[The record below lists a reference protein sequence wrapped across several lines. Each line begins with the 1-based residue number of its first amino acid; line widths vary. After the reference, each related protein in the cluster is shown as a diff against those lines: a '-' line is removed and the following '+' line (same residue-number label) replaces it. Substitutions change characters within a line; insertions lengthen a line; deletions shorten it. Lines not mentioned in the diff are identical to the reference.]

1 MNLKCFYSENGL
13 RDKPKPCR
21 RTALR
26 CRTGLGF
33 GVLFLSLWISSH
45 AFALDPG
52 KSLFQYN
59 CRSWTRQSGLP
70 ANGISA
76 IVQAKDGY
84 LWLGS
89 VAGPVR
95 FDGIN
100 FELIDFGKPKRFRA
114 TETTG
119 LSASKTGGLWVGI
132 NNWGVASIVDGK
144 NVSRLEGPAFE
155 GMSRS
160 IMSLVEGADG
170 DLFVAAQDQAGRI
183 KGGKTYE
190 TILPPPGT
198 TNINYD
204 VLTAYQDSQG
214 RVWFGTMK
222 AGLYFWQAGVLT
234 KFPDPALDNTVI
246 TAVAVD
252 AQGVINVGT
261 INGLIQYNSRY
272 QKLPGMFQTAEIRSL
287 LVDRHGILWVGTSGT
302 GLVRCQGD
310 VVTHFRKNDGL
321 ADDFVTAL
329 AEDQEGNLWVGTR
342 NGLSQ
347 LSDIKIPTFGK
358 TEGLTADVDI
368 SVTSSRRGGI
378 WVATSSGL
386 THFNGGTNTQ
396 TYAQDAGP
404 GSTWISLLL
413 EAKNGDVYMSDGA
426 MAIQVFSG
434 GKIVARYPNKD
445 YPSALVEDAQGV
457 IAAVSGKLYR
467 VNTNSISP
475 YLLSNG
481 EQASMAYPYAMT
493 AGKDGSLWI
502 ADAGMGI
509 VRLKDGSLTNWM
521 LGIGADAPKVL
532 TVYEDKD
539 GTVWAGS
546 TMGIAR
552 LKNGQ
557 LRLITKS
564 DGLFEDVVLGLILD
578 DHDRFWADGVR
589 SIFSV
594 TRQAL
599 NDFADGKT
607 THVDCNV
614 YNSLSAVKSVERNK
628 QKMSGCKSLDG
639 RIWFPTAQ
647 GVVMIDPTNIT
658 VNPVPP
664 QVHIDVVRVNGR
676 GSAGT
681 GTVVVPPGKG
691 ELEFQYVG
699 LSFVAPES
707 IQYRYKLDGYDKDWV
722 EAGNRRFAFYTNLK
736 PGPYKFHVIAENADG
751 VWNQTGDTVNIE
763 LRPHFYQTIWCYL
776 VSVGLALGTFAVVFT
791 WRVSYLKHK
800 QRALQE
806 ANNLLEQRVEAR
818 TKELAYERDLFRSL
832 LDNAA
837 DRIYFKDVNS
847 KFIRCSK
854 SKWIRSGASESEII
868 GKTDFDLFHEAHA
881 RPAFEDEQ
889 NIIRTGQPLVGK
901 LEKEIHPDG
910 LTTWVLTAKMPW
922 RDSKGNIIGTFGIS
936 KDVTAIKEAEIKL
949 ETLHR
954 QLVDASR
961 QAGMAEVAT
970 SVLHNV
976 GNVLN
981 SVNVSTIL
989 ILDTLRKSK
998 LSNVSRLAAMIQ
1010 EHQDNLGAFFTT
1022 DPRGRELPGYLG
1034 RLAEHLTGEQ
1044 ARLLQE
1050 VEQTRNHVEHI
1061 KDIVSMQQNYAK
1073 ISGVVEKVAVV
1084 DLVEDALR
1092 MNGSALA
1099 RHDVQVIRDFPAQP
1113 IEINVERQKVLQ
1125 VLVNVIRNAKYACDD
1140 AGRKDKQMTMQVRSA
1155 DGRVQIAVK
1164 DNGVGIPAENL
1175 TRIFNHGF
1183 TTREKGH
1190 GFGLHSGALAAKEMG
1205 GTLSAQSDG
1214 PDQGATFIL
1223 ELPLQPSSNL

>member
-1 MNLKCFYSENGL
+1 MNLKCFDSENGL
-13 RDKPKPCR
+13 PNKPKPCW
-21 RTALR
+21 RTVH
-26 CRTGLGF
+26 GLGF
-33 GVLFLSLWISSH
+33 GVLFLSLLISSR
-45 AFALDPG
+45 AFALDPA

-70 ANGISA
+70 ANGINA
-76 IVQAKDGY
+76 IAQTKDGY
-84 LWLGS
+84 LWLAT

-100 FELIDFGKPKRFRA
+100 FELIDLGKAKKLRA
-114 TETTG
+114 TEATS
-119 LSASKTGGLWVGI
+119 LSASKTGGLWIGI
-132 NNWGVASIVDGK
+132 NNGGVASIVDGK
-144 NVSRLEGPAFE
+144 NVSRLDGAAFE
-155 GMSRS
+155 GMSRT
-160 IMSLVEGADG
+160 IMSLVESTDG
-170 DLFVAAQDQAGRI
+170 DLFVAATGQAGRV
-183 KGGKTYE
+183 KGDKTYE
-190 TILPPPGT
+190 TLLPPPGT
-198 TNINYD
+198 NTAYD
-204 VLTAYQDSQG
+204 VLTACQDSQG

-234 KFPDPALDNTVI
+234 KFPDPALDDTTIN
-246 TAVAVD
+246 AVAVD
-252 AQGVINVGT
+252 SQGVINVAT
-261 INGLIQYNSRY
+261 INGLMRYNSRF
-272 QKLPGMFQTAEIRSL
+272 QKLPGLLQTGEIRSL
-287 LVDRHGILWVGTSGT
+287 LVDRHGVLWVGTIGN
-302 GLVRCQGD
+302 GLARCRDD
-310 VVTHFRKNDGL
+310 VVTQFRKNDGL
-321 ADDFVTAL
+321 ADNFVTAL

-347 LSDIKIPTFGK
+347 ISDIKIPTFGK
-358 TEGLTADVDI
+358 AEGLTADVDI

-378 WVATSSGL
+378 WVATSFGL
-386 THFNGGTNTQ
+386 THFNGGTDLQNFS
-396 TYAQDAGP
+396 QDTGP

-413 EAKNGDVYMSDGA
+413 EAKNGDVYMTDGG
-426 MAIQVFSG
+426 MAIQVLSG

-445 YPSALVEDAQGV
+445 YPSALGEDAQGV

-467 VNTNSISP
+467 VNTNSMSP
-475 YLLSNG
+475 YLLSDG
-481 EQASMAYPYAMT
+481 QQASTSYPYDMVT
-493 AGKDGSLWI
+493 GKDGSIWI
-502 ADAGMGI
+502 ADASLGI

-521 LGIGADAPKVL
+521 LGTGADAPKVL

-539 GTVWAGS
+539 GALWVGS

-557 LRLITKS
+557 LRMITKS
-564 DGLFEDVVLGLILD
+564 DGLFEDVVPGLVLD
-578 DHDRFWADGVR
+578 DHDRFWAEGVH

-594 TRQAL
+594 TRRAL

-607 THVDCNV
+607 NHVDCMV

-647 GVVMIDPTNIT
+647 GVVMIDPTNIA

-676 GSAGT
+676 ESART

-707 IQYRYKLDGYDKDWV
+707 VQYRYKLDGYDKDWV
-722 EAGNRRFAFYTNLK
+722 AAGNRRFAFYTNLK
-736 PGPYKFHVIAENADG
+736 PGPYKFHVLAANADG
-751 VWNQTGDTVNIE
+751 VWNETGDSVDLE

-776 VSVGLALGTFAVVFT
+776 FYAGLALGAFAGVFT
-791 WRVSYLKHK
+791 WRMSYLKGK
-800 QRALQE
+800 QRALQA
-806 ANNLLEQRVEAR
+806 ANDLLEQRVEAR

-832 LDNAA
+832 LDNAS
-837 DRIYFKDVNS
+837 DRIYFKDVSS

-854 SKWIRSGASESEII
+854 SKWIRTGASESEII
-868 GKTDFDLFHEAHA
+868 GKTDFDLFQEAHA

-889 NIIRTGQPLVGK
+889 QIIRTGQPLVGK
-901 LEKEIHPDG
+901 LEKEVHPDG
-910 LTTWVLTAKMPW
+910 LTTWVLTTKMPW

-936 KDVTAIKEAEIKL
+936 KDITGIKEAEMKL
-949 ETLHR
+949 EAVHR

-961 QAGMAEVAT
+961 AAGMAEVAT

-981 SVNVSTIL
+981 SVNVSAIL

-998 LSNVSRLAAMIQ
+998 LSNVSRLAAMIH
-1010 EHQDNLGAFFTT
+1010 EHRDHLGAFFTT
-1022 DPRGRELPGYLG
+1022 DPRGRELPGYLS

-1044 ARLLQE
+1044 AELLKE
-1050 VEQTRNHVEHI
+1050 VEQTRNHIEHI
-1061 KDIVSMQQNYAK
+1061 KDIVAMQQSYAK
-1073 ISGVVEKVAVV
+1073 ISGVVEKVMAV

-1099 RHDVQVIRDFPAQP
+1099 RHDVEVIRDFPAQT

-1125 VLVNVIRNAKYACDD
+1125 VLVNLIRNAKYACDD
-1140 AGRKDKQMTMQVRSA
+1140 GGRKDKRMTIQVRSA
-1155 DGRVQIAVK
+1155 DGLVQLAVK
-1164 DNGVGIPAENL
+1164 DNGVGIPAENMTL
-1175 TRIFNHGF
+1175 IFNHGF

-1205 GTLSAQSDG
+1205 GTLNAHSDG
-1214 PDQGATFIL
+1214 PGQGATFTL
-1223 ELPLQPSSNL
+1223 ELPLQPPSKL